1 MGNVARDPL
10 TKPPLSILLETLEEL
25 IGTKEIREKAKNNK
39 RRVDTR
45 IRGIKEVAKK
55 ALKAV

>member
-1 MGNVARDPL
+1 LGGLFSWGVNP
-10 TKPPLSILLETLEEL
+10 S
-25 IGTKEIREKAKNNK
+25 IGTKGIREKAKNGE

-55 ALKAV
+55 ALRAV